1 MEKFA
6 KVKFVGNQQEYIAGK
21 ACDEWQFCR
30 DCLQHSNCALE
41 RRFLFINGK
50 EYKAYFLDYCQGVCD
65 VLEVRA
71 ENDEIL
77 SFVPISDFEIVF
89 DEHKI
94 LNNKQAIVRCVN
106 AENYMDLHVGKD
118 YVALKMHPKKPYIY
132 VLDDSG
138 DCYYYPK
145 GNFIIV
151 EDKERILTK

>member
-6 KVKFVGNQQEYIAGK
+6 KVKFIGNQQEYISGQF
-21 ACDEWQFCR
+21 CDEWQFCR
-30 DCLQHSNCALE
+30 DCSRHSDCALE
-41 RRFLFINGK
+41 RMFLFIYGK
-50 EYKAYFLDYCQGVCD
+50 EYKAYFLDYCQGIRD

-77 SFVPISDFEIVF
+77 SFLPVSDFEIVS
-89 DEHKI
+89 DEHKV

-106 AENYMDLHVGKD
+106 AENYMDLQVGKD

-132 VLDDSG
+132 VLDDSR

-145 GNFIIV
+145 ENFVIV
-151 EDKERILTK
+151 EDKEGVLTK